1 MEGGDD
7 LLSTLENHL
16 CHTYFTRHGLLNYL
30 IRGKKWILFPYPIR
44 PMVSFH
50 IYLTFLIK
58 LYLNYFKF
66 VVYS

>member
-30 IRGKKWILFPYPIR
+30 IREKKVDTLSVSDSPDGFVSYLPYIP
-44 PMVSFH
+44 
-50 IYLTFLIK
+50 Y
-58 LYLNYFKF
+58 Y
-66 VVYS
+66 